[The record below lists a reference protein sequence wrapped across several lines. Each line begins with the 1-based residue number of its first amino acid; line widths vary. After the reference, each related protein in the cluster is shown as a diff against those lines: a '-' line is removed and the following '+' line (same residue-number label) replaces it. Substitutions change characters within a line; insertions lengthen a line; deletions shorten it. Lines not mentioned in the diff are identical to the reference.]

1 MKRALL
7 SVSDK
12 TGLVAFAQTLI
23 AHDYELVSTGGT
35 QATLAAANV
44 PVTPIEAVT
53 HFPEMLDGRVKTLNP
68 LVFGGIL
75 AKRNNPV
82 HQQTLVDHAITPIDL
97 VCVNL
102 YPFAQTI
109 SQPDV
114 TLAAAVEQ
122 IDIGGPSLIRAAAKN
137 YGDVLV
143 VCDPAD
149 YVTVGQAISDD
160 TTPMTLRR
168 HLAAKVFQHTAHYDA
183 LIADYLAPDD
193 DAAAAPDPLTVT
205 YQRQQTLRY
214 GENPQQAATLYRENQ
229 PAPFSI
235 PAAKQLHGKP
245 LSFNNIKDADAAL
258 GLIREFSVPTVI
270 ALKHMNP
277 CGVGSAA
284 TLETAWDECYAADS
298 MSIFGGII
306 VLNRPVDLATATK
319 MHQLFLEIII
329 APSFDDDAYA
339 VLAKKKNLR
348 LLTVDFTTAA
358 DPEPAELVSIRG
370 GLLRQER
377 DHVLDDPADFQVVNQ
392 AQPTAEQLQAVLFG
406 LKTIKFVKSNAIV
419 INTPSQTLGIGPGQM
434 NRIDAVKIAAGKAE
448 SKPAYD
454 QAVLVSDAFFPMDD
468 CVEYAAQ
475 HGITTIAE
483 PGGSIRDKDSIAM
496 ADKYGI
502 ALVFT
507 GHRHFRH

>member
-1 MKRALL
+1 MRRALL

-12 TGLVAFAQTLI
+12 TGIVEFARTLI
-23 AHDYELVSTGGT
+23 AHHFEIVSTGGT
-35 QATLAAANV
+35 QAALKAAGVA
-44 PVTPIEAVT
+44 VTPIEDVT

-68 LVFGGIL
+68 RVFGGIL
-75 AKRNNPV
+75 AQRENPQHV
-82 HQQTLVDHAITPIDL
+82 DTLAEHAITPIDL

-109 SQPDV
+109 SDPNV
-114 TLAAAVEQ
+114 TLADAVEQ

-137 YGDVLV
+137 YRDVLV
-143 VCDPAD
+143 ICDPAD
-149 YVTVGQAISDD
+149 YDQVSHALDTASDD
-160 TTPMTLRR
+160 QRFR
-168 HLAAKVFQHTAHYDA
+168 KHLAAKVFHHTAHYDA
-183 LIADYLAPDD
+183 VIANYLTDEAKPET
-193 DAAAAPDPLTVT
+193 LTLT
-205 YQRQQTLRY
+205 YKRQQALRY
-214 GENPQQAATLYRENQ
+214 GENPQQTATFYADYH

-235 PAAKQLHGKP
+235 AAAKQLHGKP

-258 GLIREFSVPTVI
+258 GLIREFSEPTVV

-277 CGVGSAA
+277 CGIGSAD
-284 TLETAWDECYAADS
+284 TLEAAWDKCYAADS

-329 APSFDDDAYA
+329 APAFTDDAYD

-348 LLTVDFTTAA
+348 LMTVDFTTAQAPEA
-358 DPEPAELVSIRG
+358 DELISVRG

-377 DHVLDDPADFQVVNQ
+377 DNVRDDPANFQTVST
-392 AQPTAEQLQAVLFG
+392 AQPTTAQLDAITFG
-406 LKTIKFVKSNAIV
+406 LKAIKFVKSNAIV
-419 INTPSQTLGIGPGQM
+419 VNTPDQTLGIGPGQM
-434 NRIDAVKIAAGKAE
+434 NRIDAVKIAVTKA
-448 SKPAYD
+448 SDKPNFD

-468 CVEYAAQ
+468 CVAYAAE
-475 HGITTIAE
+475 HGIKVIAE

-496 ADKYGI
+496 ANKLGV

-507 GHRHFRH
+507 GNRHFRH